1 MDLRFQPGQFIRVE
15 LLPSREVL
23 NVRIV
28 RLARGSAAF
37 LSDRSLASGQSF
49 RIELDDL
56 RISGVVAACV
66 LEGQHYALKAE
77 IQNAVALPSDLAR
90 LMTALGNN
98 GVPGGPRLPRLTG
111 ARQRK
116 KAAPAGRPKIMRSNF
131 C

>member
-56 RISGVVAACV
+56 RISGVIAACV
-66 LEGQHYALKAE
+66 LEGQHYAVKAE

-98 GVPGGPRLPRLTG
+98 GVPADHDYPAL
-111 ARQRK
+111 Q
-116 KAAPAGRPKIMRSNF
+116 APANEKRRPLRAALR
-131 C
+131 